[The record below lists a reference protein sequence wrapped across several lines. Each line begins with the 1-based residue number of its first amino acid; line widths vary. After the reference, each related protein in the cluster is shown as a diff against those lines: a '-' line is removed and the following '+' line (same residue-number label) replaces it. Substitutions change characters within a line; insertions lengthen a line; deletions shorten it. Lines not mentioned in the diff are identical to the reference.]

1 LPWTWGRASPRLPA
15 RRSGLGTTC
24 SLWHSEGP
32 WAFGGRGEARG
43 QQRSQVGAGSVAVT
57 GSGSSRGNV
66 ADPGHLGEV

>member
-1 LPWTWGRASPRLPA
+1 VKD
-15 RRSGLGTTC
+15 
-24 SLWHSEGP
+24 HGP
-32 WAFGGRGEARG
+32 FGCRGEARG